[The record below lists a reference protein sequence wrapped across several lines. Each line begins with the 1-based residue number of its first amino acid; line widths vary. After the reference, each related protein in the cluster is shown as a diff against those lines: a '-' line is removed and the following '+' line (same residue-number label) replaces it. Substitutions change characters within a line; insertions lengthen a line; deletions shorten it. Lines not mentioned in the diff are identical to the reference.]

1 MKKYIRFAFASWYLG
16 HATAISPFSSMS
28 PRSLI
33 VLRGGASESAASWSA
48 GSRYN
53 NYRTSSSQ
61 PTRSNYKTASMYT
74 TDTKDKTKEAFAEA
88 FLRRED
94 RNRFIGEQL
103 RRDDHH
109 RYSAWTV
116 VPMNDFSNL
125 FFNST
130 FVARVYAIL
139 SGQLLFTA
147 GTIHAFHVTPSV
159 RDWMMWNSFGRKGS
173 LSR

>member
-16 HATAISPFSSMS
+16 HANAISPFSSMS
-28 PRSLI
+28 PVI

-53 NYRTSSSQ
+53 NYRTSPSQ

-103 RRDDHH
+103 RRDGRH
-109 RYSAWTV
+109 RYS
-116 VPMNDFSNL
+116 
-125 FFNST
+125 
-130 FVARVYAIL
+130 
-139 SGQLLFTA
+139 GQWY
-147 GTIHAFHVTPSV
+147 
-159 RDWMMWNSFGRKGS
+159 R
-173 LSR
+173 

>member
-1 MKKYIRFAFASWYLG
+1 MKKYIRFAFASWHLG
-16 HATAISPFSSMS
+16 HAKAISPFSSTSMS
-28 PRSLI
+28 PHSLI

-109 RYSAWTV
+109 
-116 VPMNDFSNL
+116 
-125 FFNST
+125 
-130 FVARVYAIL
+130 
-139 SGQLLFTA
+139 Q
-147 GTIHAFHVTPSV
+147 
-159 RDWMMWNSFGRKGS
+159 
-173 LSR
+173 